1 MAMKAARGGWCFQ
14 LQHTLRLP
22 SVAFSLDQVPE
33 DRREEAIKVKEQSI
47 LKLGSV
53 LAKHGFAE
61 GEHGHP
67 TLQPDTHK
75 RAEAGQ
81 IFLRYSVLATQCW
94 DSLGH
99 EIPVYRYVLIQ
110 GVALIPARLLM
121 LVFFWSHNV
130 WPKSWVRA
138 WEWGYTDPWGG

>member
-1 MAMKAARGGWCFQ
+1 M
-14 LQHTLRLP
+14 
-22 SVAFSLDQVPE
+22 
-33 DRREEAIKVKEQSI
+33 
-47 LKLGSV
+47 KLGSV

-81 IFLRYSVLATQCW
+81 IFLRYSVLATKCG
-94 DSLGH
+94 DPLGH
-99 EIPVYRYVLIQ
+99 EIPVYRCVLYVLIQ
-110 GVALIPARLLM
+110 GVALVPARLLLN

-130 WPKSWVRA
+130 
-138 WEWGYTDPWGG
+138 

>member
-1 MAMKAARGGWCFQ
+1 MAMKAARGWCFQ

-94 DSLGH
+94 DPLGH

-110 GVALIPARLLM
+110 GIASFPGSYPA
-121 LVFFWSHNV
+121 FWSYIVTKKKNSMRSLAGIKAT
-130 WPKSWVRA
+130 PCIKT
-138 WEWGYTDPWGG
+138 YL